1 MEEYL
6 NKIAE
11 FYNQK
16 LLLLTNK
23 DKNTKCNSCT
33 NKIEI
38 EETNE
43 KIFLTCGGGKEE
55 CRIQFEVDFP
65 EYIYFERDLKKLK
78 DNLEYEINW
87 EVLKKYID
95 VDDEL
100 KEYNERKLYFN
111 KMMDEITKKYKGK
124 KEKLQTS
131 VSAMT
136 IRGERS
142 ITAYT
147 PYNENFREIVKGELI
162 EDYIDYMRSKVK
174 DTTKFTKAYSITIS
188 IMYDNPNKD
197 KIIKKKTKSK
207 PKRKYTK
214 KK

>member
-1 MEEYL
+1 MVPDKTITP
-6 NKIAE
+6 NKIIQD
-11 FYNQK
+11 FYITKKGANGK
-16 LLLLTNK
+16 LRTMNK
-23 DKNTKCNSCT
+23 T
-33 NKIEI
+33 E
-38 EETNE
+38 
-43 KIFLTCGGGKEE
+43 L
-55 CRIQFEVDFP
+55 
-65 EYIYFERDLKKLK
+65 
-78 DNLEYEINW
+78 W
-87 EVLKKYID
+87 EV
-95 VDDEL
+95 V
-100 KEYNERKLYFN
+100 
-111 KMMDEITKKYKGK
+111 DEITKKYKGK

-174 DTTKFTKAYSITIS
+174 DTTKFTKAYSITVS

-214 KK
+214 KNKK